1 MRIRCENYAI
11 PGSCA
16 AHIHSGQKN
25 LNSSARLP
33 MGVAA
38 MPASMRSSSYACCL
52 RRAAVEGVVTEMPPA
67 PPPLDAWTAVPA
79 MASGAGA
86 LTRDDGGRRFPAHD
100 PRLGAPSTARNEAP
114 QPMWNGR
121 SGTTLLSCNR
131 LQIN

>member
-25 LNSSARLP
+25 LNSSARAP

-52 RRAAVEGVVTEMPPA
+52 RRAAAEGVVTEMPPA
-67 PPPLDAWTAVPA
+67 PLDAWTVPA
-79 MASGAGA
+79 MPSGPAGA
-86 LTRDDGGRRFPAHD
+86 LTRDGGGRRLPAHD